1 MPKNEGPRTRIRNKL
16 YRNKTRKNEDQHA
29 LNSRLPLVFTID
41 NNILHT
47 SEERRILSDWG
58 AVSKIGE
65 QCQRLG
71 SSVKDWGAVSKMGQL
86 VAKKT
91 EKQGILDLWMILD
104 CCS

>member
-58 AVSKIGE
+58 AM
-65 QCQRLG
+65 
-71 SSVKDWGAVSKMGQL
+71 SKMGQL

-91 EKQGILDLWMILD
+91 EKQGILDLWMMLD